1 MRRLYRRRATGKP
14 TAVFYFRIGSAHRDD
29 ITSATGRQP
38 VRIPERSATARHTI
52 AGAYTRAARPGGV
65 V

>member
-1 MRRLYRRRATGKP
+1 MRRLYRRRATGTP

-29 ITSATGRQP
+29 IASATGRQR
-38 VRIPERSATARHTI
+38 VRIPGRADTAGHTI
-52 AGAYTRAARPGGV
+52 AGAYTRTARPGGV